1 MKKEY
6 TYIQGSV
13 GRGPRP
19 MKIDHPF
26 VFLHLAQ
33 TLQTLGI
40 HEISPW
46 LGEVQSPSSSKI
58 QPSREQF
65 VDPYPTTK
73 PEVQKIHGRKWVTFH
88 GDMLVQRRHINSIK
102 LKNTPSICSY
112 HPTICMYIYTYMY
125 IQWYPTHLH
134 HSTRFLF
141 TRIFFAVFSVLS
153 KKRWHARVV
162 LSSDR
167 PSTQWFPLGP
177 R

>member
-112 HPTICMYIYTYMY
+112 HPTICICIYIYVYTM
-125 IQWYPTHLH
+125 ISNTFAPFHQVFVHPH
-134 HSTRFLF
+134 
-141 TRIFFAVFSVLS
+141 FFAVFSVLS